1 MRAVAIIP
9 AAGTGTRMKSPSP
22 KQFLSL
28 EGSPIIIHT
37 LRKFARCKLIQ
48 KIIVPLRKADIAQF
62 QSMLETD
69 GLSALV
75 QTVAGGIHRQ
85 DSVYNGLKEIE
96 DESVVV
102 VIHDAVRPFVNIES
116 LEAVIREASH
126 KGSAIL
132 AIPCVDTV
140 KQIERRLVMATLPR
154 DKIVLFQTP
163 QAFRYGLLKEAFE
176 KAQVDRFYATDE
188 SCLVER
194 LGYQVV
200 VLRGSEMNMKITKPA
215 DLPLAEFLMQR
226 ERLASNQALN

>member
-48 KIIVPLRKADIAQF
+48 KIIVPLRKADMAQF
-62 QSMLETD
+62 QSLLETE
-69 GLSALV
+69 GLATIV
-75 QTVAGGIHRQ
+75 QTVAGGLHRQ
-85 DSVYNGLKEIE
+85 DSVYNGFKEIE
-96 DESVVV
+96 DESTVV
-102 VIHDAVRPFVNIES
+102 VIHDAVRPFVDVES

-140 KQIERRLVMATLPR
+140 KQIERNLVVATLPR
-154 DKIVLFQTP
+154 DKIVLVQTP
-163 QAFRYGLLKEAFE
+163 QAFRYGLLREAV
-176 KAQVDRFYATDE
+176 AR
-188 SCLVER
+188 
-194 LGYQVV
+194 
-200 VLRGSEMNMKITKPA
+200 
-215 DLPLAEFLMQR
+215 QR
-226 ERLASNQALN
+226 TEHQNHQAS